1 MKITLNH
8 NEVILEGEVLTVRQ
22 LLAAMRYTFPLIV
35 VRINGE
41 VIARS
46 DYDSATVRNGDNV
59 DAIHLIGGG

>member
-8 NEVILEGEVLTVRQ
+8 NEVALDGEVLTVRQ

-46 DYDSATVRNGDNV
+46 DYDSATVGDGDKV
-59 DAIHLIGGG
+59 EAIHLIGGG